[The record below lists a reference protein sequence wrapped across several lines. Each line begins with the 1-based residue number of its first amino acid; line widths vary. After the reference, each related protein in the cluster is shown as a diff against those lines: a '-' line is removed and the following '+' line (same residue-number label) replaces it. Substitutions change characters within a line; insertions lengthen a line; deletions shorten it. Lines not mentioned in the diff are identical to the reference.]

1 MTLEVALAVGL
12 GGALGALLRAYAG
25 RSIGGNFPW
34 ATLLVNVA
42 GSFLLA
48 AAFGGLPPD
57 AELTRALVGSGF
69 CGALTTFST
78 FILETCILFRSGQR
92 KRALANLLL
101 TLALC
106 SLASVAG
113 FHLMA

>member
-1 MTLEVALAVGL
+1 MSLVVAVAVGL
-12 GGALGALLRAYAG
+12 GGALGALLRSLAG
-25 RSIGGNFPW
+25 RTIGGSFPW
-34 ATLLVNVA
+34 ATLIVNVA
-42 GSFLLA
+42 GSFVLA
-48 AAFGGLPPD
+48 AAWAGLPPES
-57 AELTRALVGSGF
+57 ELARALVGSGF

-92 KRALANLLL
+92 KRAVANLLL

-106 SLASVAG
+106 SLASWTG